1 MPEKTPIRVDYTGST
16 ATGLAEYQVTEYIP
30 AKHGGTD
37 NIGVSNAEVLV
48 GSATLSDSKY
58 IRKRILGSD
67 NQITIFTSILKIIL
81 ITQPV
86 AGGTLAN
93 FFDGEIIYQ
102 ESINNPTATGVVI
115 TGTDDTSVFT
125 LQYKTGEFVQGGS
138 LFAQN
143 SLIESNTLR
152 TATILTSASPEPITE
167 EQEMTFKLGTF
178 SVSSQDYVIDC
189 GELTGL

>member
-1 MPEKTPIRVDYTGST
+1 MPEKTPVRVNYTGST

-48 GSATLSDSKY
+48 GNAILSDPKY
-58 IRKRILGSD
+58 IRKRILGTD
-67 NQITIFTSILKIIL
+67 NQISIFTSTLKII
-81 ITQPV
+81 IISQPV
-86 AGGTLAN
+86 AGGTPSN
-93 FFDGEIIYQ
+93 FFDGETIYQ
-102 ESINNPTATGVVI
+102 GSINSPSATGVVV
-115 TGTDDTSVFT
+115 TGTNDTSEFT
-125 LQYKTGEFVQGGS
+125 VHHKTGEFIQGGS

-143 SLIESNTLR
+143 SLVDSNTLR
-152 TATILTSASPEPITE
+152 TATILTSVSPEPITE

-178 SVSSQDYVIDC
+178 SISSQDYVIDC

>member
-48 GSATLSDSKY
+48 GSAMLSDSKY